1 MGGQIN
7 SQVENWSEELDMTL
21 GRKRDKLWKNGHGD
35 IDLQYEFL
43 SHNGLERWSYLSP
56 NSMKGSH
63 CSKEKTMEP
72 SSANLLP
79 YWRSS
84 SLANICPVSSC
95 PKGRRISLSST
106 VEWFFPPD
114 KLILPPRNAKVS
126 FYENVSTLGQ
136 IPFTSNLQRTPQ
148 THYLLLPLL
157 SLFSS
162 GSFLLDFKAAQNV
175 LIFGF
180 LFSGPFP
187 SSWAEFTW
195 LVFICSTEGPL
206 FGLILSSSYTPHL
219 HVWVQLSLCLWFCII
234 YQKHHIICPMICC
247 NDWCR
252 PSETHNL
259 WTLWDSIQ
267 DAKKEIIWFLS

>member
-162 GSFLLDFKAAQNV
+162 GSFLLGV
-175 LIFGF
+175 LQPMRLQRVEYNLATTQQQQGWFIL
-180 LFSGPFP
+180 LFRGSKINFVKQLY
-187 SSWAEFTW
+187 FNKN
-195 LVFICSTEGPL
+195 L
-206 FGLILSSSYTPHL
+206 F
-219 HVWVQLSLCLWFCII
+219 
-234 YQKHHIICPMICC
+234 
-247 NDWCR
+247 
-252 PSETHNL
+252 
-259 WTLWDSIQ
+259 
-267 DAKKEIIWFLS
+267 